1 MNSNGQ
7 EQKISIFD
15 LDMLVFDF
23 DGVFTD
29 DLVTIHQDGTES
41 VTCSR
46 TDSLGI
52 SKLLKYLELNSLN
65 VDIFVLST
73 ETNPVVNARCKKLS
87 LSAYS
92 GIQNKS
98 DFLKIRSS
106 ETGRLLTR
114 TLYVGND
121 LNDLEAMS
129 LCSYSYAP
137 ANAHP
142 QIKLKSTKTF
152 ESNGGAGFVRELIEY
167 LVPDLWTS

>member
-1 MNSNGQ
+1 MDSNGQ
-7 EQKISIFD
+7 EQKFSIFD

-29 DLVTIHQDGTES
+29 DLVTVHQDGTES

-52 SKLLKYLELNSLN
+52 SKLLKYVDSNSLN
-65 VDIFVLST
+65 LDIFVLST
-73 ETNPVVNARCKKLS
+73 ETNPVVSARCKKLN

-98 DFLKIRSS
+98 DFLKTRSS
-106 ETGRLLTR
+106 DTGRLLTR

-121 LNDLEAMS
+121 LNDFEAMS
-129 LCSYSYAP
+129 LCSYRYAP

-142 QIKLKSTKTF
+142 QIKLISTKTF
-152 ESNGGAGFVRELIEY
+152 ESSGGAGFVRELIEY

>member
-23 DGVFTD
+23 DRVFTD
-29 DLVTIHQDGTES
+29 DLVTIHQDGTKS

-52 SKLLKYLELNSLN
+52 SKLLKYVELNRIN

-98 DFLKIRSS
+98 DFLKNRSL

-152 ESNGGAGFVRELIEY
+152 ETSGGAGFVRELIEY
-167 LVPDLWTS
+167 LVPDLWAS